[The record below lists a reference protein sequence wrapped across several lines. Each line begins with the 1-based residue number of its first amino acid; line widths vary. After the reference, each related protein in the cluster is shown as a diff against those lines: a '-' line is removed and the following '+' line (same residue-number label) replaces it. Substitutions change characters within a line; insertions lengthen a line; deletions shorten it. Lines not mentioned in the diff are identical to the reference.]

1 MKLIIN
7 QSSLSKVKPEYQKL
21 LNDLREKVE
30 NRFGVDLCAYY
41 LLGSVGRGEDRP
53 GISDM
58 DTVVILRRGITD
70 DDEAWEKEIKDEF
83 EPQYPKLER
92 LDISSME
99 EKEFDDPKAERLR
112 FIFKTDS
119 VLICGQDITAKFSS
133 YPPGLE
139 LAKLLNSNYYKAL
152 EEIQKDIIEPDED
165 DRNNP
170 KYVMEYVRW
179 LSKKVLRLC
188 LGIVMVDEPFYTRNM
203 QEMTQK
209 FSEYYPFY
217 QPQAETALRQYVE
230 PTNNVAEALDFIN
243 EMRATI
249 YKLADEKLG

>member
-7 QSSLSKVKPEYQKL
+7 QSSLSKVKSEYQKL
-21 LNDLREKVE
+21 LNNLQKKVE
-30 NRFGVDLCAYY
+30 NRFDVDLCAYY
-41 LLGSVGRGEDRP
+41 LLGSVGRGEDCP

-58 DTVVILRRGITD
+58 DTVVILRRDITD

-92 LDISSME
+92 LDLSCME

-119 VLICGQDITAKFSS
+119 VLICGEDITAKFSS

-139 LAKLLNSNYYKAL
+139 LAKLLNSNYHKAL
-152 EEIQKDIIEPDED
+152 EELQKDIIEPDED
-165 DRNNP
+165 DLNNP

-179 LSKKVLRLC
+179 ISKKVLRLC
-188 LGIVMVDEPFYTRNM
+188 LGIVMVYEPFYTRNI

-209 FSEYYPFY
+209 FSEYYPYY
-217 QPQAETALRQYVE
+217 QPQTETALHQYME
-230 PTNNVAEALDFIN
+230 PTNDLGEALDFIN

-249 YKLADEKLG
+249 YKLADKKLG